1 MTDAA
6 AAALGD
12 LIAGEPTALPDVDGE
27 PIVHL
32 APGTTPPPLL
42 VGGMS
47 EAAMR
52 RTVALGADWFVM
64 PVPPDAIAAARTRM
78 AEVAAAQGRPVPP
91 ITAGMVAAIDGD
103 PALGTDVDIAAR
115 LTNPDGV
122 FAMPAEAVDTML
134 VRGKPRVVAER
145 LAALGAA
152 GVDRVVLSSAA
163 GDWHRQVELLA
174 EARSFL
180 D

>member
-1 MTDAA
+1 
-6 AAALGD
+6 
-12 LIAGEPTALPDVDGE
+12 
-27 PIVHL
+27 
-32 APGTTPPPLL
+32 
-42 VGGMS
+42 
-47 EAAMR
+47 
-52 RTVALGADWFVM
+52 
-64 PVPPDAIAAARTRM
+64 
-78 AEVAAAQGRPVPP
+78 
-91 ITAGMVAAIDGD
+91 MVAAIDGD